1 VVTCRGVLEQT
12 PVGPA
17 TALVEPP
24 GSRIPSHRSEPGSS
38 TGSLLQQA
46 DVDALMT
53 VPVGGVPP

>member
-1 VVTCRGVLEQT
+1 LGILGS
-12 PVGPA
+12 P
-17 TALVEPP
+17 TA
-24 GSRIPSHRSEPGSS
+24 GY